1 MRPLHLCTVASG
13 QAEAARFATLFTL
26 PYSGSA
32 FVTVDN
38 RALAKEEAILK
49 EKMKVVDEDVS
60 GTLTKT
66 GTELKKEADA
76 AVEEAAR
83 AAAAEEAEKMKAAD
97 DVDADQDDDN
107 EEDYSDD

>member
-1 MRPLHLCTVASG
+1 MSLTPVYSG
-13 QAEAARFATLFTL
+13 QVEGARFATLFTL
-26 PYSGSA
+26 PYFGSA

-38 RALAKEEAILK
+38 RALAKEEAVLK

-66 GTELKKEADA
+66 GAELKKEADA

-107 EEDYSDD
+107 EEDYSED